1 MLLELCSKTSLLEHK
16 KHSIT
21 FCDKSKKEKG
31 MLRIKL
37 SDRSSSLSVI
47 LHVSAFKYVSQLSSL
62 CRFLARDFFSYS
74 FYLNF

>member
-21 FCDKSKKEKG
+21 FCDKSKTKG
-31 MLRIKL
+31 MLHIKL

>member
-1 MLLELCSKTSLLEHK
+1 MLPELCSKTSLLEHK

-21 FCDKSKKEKG
+21 FCDKSKTKG
-31 MLRIKL
+31 MLHIKL

-47 LHVSAFKYVSQLSSL
+47 LSAFKYVSQLSSL
-62 CRFLARDFFSYS
+62 CRFLAQDFFSYS